1 MRGKKMHKIL
11 FVDDERNILEAYK
24 RTLIKNFEI
33 ITADSGS
40 AALEIIEKDHFFKV
54 IISDYKMPK
63 MNGVEL
69 LEKVREISPEMIQIM
84 LTGQADMQAI
94 IDLINKGKI
103 YRFLTK
109 PCSQE
114 DMLKNINDGIRQYE
128 LITAEKELLGKT
140 LGGSIKVLTDLLAL
154 AKPQA
159 FEKTQRLRN
168 LARIIT
174 SNLNIQNIWQIE
186 IASMLSQI
194 GCVTIPDDILKKKY
208 RGLTLSDDEN
218 VMFSFHPSIGADM
231 IKAIPRMEK
240 VSEII
245 RYQEKNFDGSGFPLD
260 EIKEEQIPDG
270 ARILKIVLDYDRMIS
285 GGIEKEKAI
294 LDMKKKSGVYDPE
307 LLAIAEKSFL
317 QKGDKSRSFMTKAVT
332 IELLTEEMYLAE
344 DVTSASGN
352 ILGSKNQKLT
362 EALITTLKNYARNHQ
377 LKETISIITLG
388 E

>member
-1 MRGKKMHKIL
+1 MSKIL

-24 RTLIKNFEI
+24 RTLIKNFDI
-33 ITADSGS
+33 VATDSGDK
-40 AALEIIEKDHFFKV
+40 ALEIIENDHSFKV

-69 LEKVREISPEMIQIM
+69 LEKVREISPETIQIM
-84 LTGQADMQAI
+84 LTGQADMKAI

-103 YRFLTK
+103 FRFLTK

-114 DMLKNINDGIRQYE
+114 DMLKNLNDAIRQYE
-128 LITAEKELLGKT
+128 LVAAEKELLGKT

-159 FEKTQRLRN
+159 FEKTQRVRN

-174 SNLNIQNIWQIE
+174 SNLNIQNTWQLE

-245 RYQEKNFDGSGFPLD
+245 RYQEKDFDGSGFPLD
-260 EIKEEQIPDG
+260 EIKEEQIPEG
-270 ARILKIVLDYDRMIS
+270 ARILKIILDYERMIS
-285 GGIEKEKAI
+285 GGVEKEKAI

-307 LLAIAEKSFL
+307 LLVIAEKSFL
-317 QKGDKSRSFMTKAVT
+317 QKGDKSRSFITKSIPVDQLN
-332 IELLTEEMYLAE
+332 EDMYLAE
-344 DVTSASGN
+344 DVMSASGN
-352 ILGSKNQKLT
+352 ILGSKNQKFT
-362 EALITTLKNYARNHQ
+362 EALITTFKNYARNHQ
-377 LKETISIITLG
+377 LKETISVIILG
-388 E
+388 G

>member
-1 MRGKKMHKIL
+1 MHKIL